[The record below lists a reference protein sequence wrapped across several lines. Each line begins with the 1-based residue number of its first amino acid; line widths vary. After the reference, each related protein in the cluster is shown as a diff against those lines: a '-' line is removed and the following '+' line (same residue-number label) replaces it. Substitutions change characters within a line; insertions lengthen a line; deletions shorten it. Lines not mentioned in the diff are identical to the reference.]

1 LKNLKLKSLG
11 SFLVSIAVI
20 VQFSVVSAFGQATS
34 RLEDMQLDNDSPIQI
49 ESDRLDIAE
58 KSGTATF
65 EGNVNVVQGDTI
77 LKTGKLIVYYEGSGG
92 AATGA
97 SAIERLEASQKV
109 LIQSKS
115 QKASGDQA
123 TFNMKTEVL
132 TLTGKEVVLTEGE
145 NIAVGCSLRINMKNG
160 RAKLE
165 GCNNGGQ
172 KKRPTII
179 LNPKS
184 NKN

>member
-1 LKNLKLKSLG
+1 MLKGMNLRNLKLKSLG

-20 VQFSVVSAFGQATS
+20 AQFSVVSAFGQATS

-92 AATGA
+92 TATGA
-97 SAIERLEASQKV
+97 
-109 LIQSKS
+109 
-115 QKASGDQA
+115 
-123 TFNMKTEVL
+123 
-132 TLTGKEVVLTEGE
+132 
-145 NIAVGCSLRINMKNG
+145 
-160 RAKLE
+160 
-165 GCNNGGQ
+165 
-172 KKRPTII
+172 
-179 LNPKS
+179 
-184 NKN
+184 